1 MGSGEKKIV
10 AVLAVVLI
18 GLIGAYLKF
27 QPKSGVVQGGERM
40 AAPGG
45 GAESAGAGGADGA
58 SCSTGPSGGPYAK
71 TQEMGKPGAKLEII
85 AVLPVAHG
93 CHATTEAEL
102 KKAYKAHPNDIHLTV
117 VDAQGPE
124 AAKYQTKVKVPWTVV
139 SINGKSS
146 FDLGGKKVT
155 LEKQEGMTYEPSDLG
170 PVIEQVLARG

>member
-1 MGSGEKKIV
+1 
-10 AVLAVVLI
+10 
-18 GLIGAYLKF
+18 
-27 QPKSGVVQGGERM
+27 
-40 AAPGG
+40 
-45 GAESAGAGGADGA
+45 
-58 SCSTGPSGGPYAK
+58 
-71 TQEMGKPGAKLEII
+71 
-85 AVLPVAHG
+85 
-93 CHATTEAEL
+93 
-102 KKAYKAHPNDIHLTV
+102 